1 MQALLSEVRQLRWSV
16 ETTLSLGPRMQLL
29 LAAGAVHEQKVS
41 RLSKQLDEVRR
52 QIAAETARET
62 AANDRLTSTVRM
74 PVVRSVQAECRSIM
88 LHNAVVCGA
97 LPRGAPF
104 HFAAAAEAT
113 LFALVVHSIR
123 EDAAQADRKFDA
135 WLMSPVGLP

>member
-1 MQALLSEVRQLRWSV
+1 VVGRDNVVVRPTDATAPCSGRSS
-16 ETTLSLGPRMQLL
+16 TSKRCRGF
-29 LAAGAVHEQKVS
+29 
-41 RLSKQLDEVRR
+41 SKQLDEVRR

-62 AANDRLTSTVRM
+62 AANDRLTSTVRV

-88 LHNAVVCGA
+88 LHNAVVRGA